1 MKFKI
6 MDEMIPILALILS
19 FLIAIAAYPHLPES
33 VPIHWNAAGGVDR
46 YGPPLSIFALPVIML
61 SVYLLISVLPFIDPL
76 RKNYNRFYMEFIQMK
91 LAFLVLL
98 FYIFSLSLLSAR
110 GSYVSMSDGII
121 LSISM
126 MFFFIGTIMPKF
138 KRNYFVGIR
147 TPWTLASDF
156 VWDRTHAFGGKV
168 FMFMGALGLLALF
181 FKQHTIFIFFVP
193 MIVGIVAVVV
203 YSYQVFRKTEG
214 RFGKRR

>member
-1 MKFKI
+1 MMFKLR
-6 MDEMIPILALILS
+6 DEMIPILAIALS
-19 FLIAIAAYPHLPES
+19 FLIAVAAYPHLPERIP
-33 VPIHWNAAGGVDR
+33 VHWNAAGEVDR
-46 YGPPLSIFALPVIML
+46 YGPTLSIFALPVIML
-61 SVYLLISVLPFIDPL
+61 ALYLVISVLPFIDPL
-76 RKNYNRFYMEFIQMK
+76 RKNYNRFYMEFIQLK

-110 GSYVSMSDGII
+110 GNYVSMSDGII

-126 MFFFIGTIMPKF
+126 LFFFIGTIMPGF

-181 FKQHTIFIFFVP
+181 FKQHAILVFFVP
-193 MIVGIVAVVV
+193 MILGIAAVIVH
-203 YSYQVFRKTEG
+203 SYLTFRKTEG
-214 RFGKRR
+214 KFGRKR